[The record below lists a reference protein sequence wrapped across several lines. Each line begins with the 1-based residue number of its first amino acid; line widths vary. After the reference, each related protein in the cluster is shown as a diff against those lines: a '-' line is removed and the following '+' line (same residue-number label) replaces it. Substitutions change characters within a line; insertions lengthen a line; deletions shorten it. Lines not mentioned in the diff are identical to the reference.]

1 MIDTIL
7 KWWTR
12 KWSNW
17 EFDGEIE
24 VYDKDED
31 KYPARK
37 FARFKSVSN
46 DGLARYKRIRK

>member
-1 MIDTIL
+1 MLDIIL

-17 EFDGEIE
+17 EFDGEIA

-31 KYPARK
+31 KYPTRK